1 MLDLHQP
8 WDAGGA
14 ATQAAGCQCLRR
26 AVAVGGRR
34 SAQRLMITGGVEG
47 AAAAG
52 WLKHES
58 CRRGTSDTGRCEYAA
73 DNRVG

>member
-34 SAQRLMITGGVEG
+34 
-47 AAAAG
+47 
-52 WLKHES
+52 K
-58 CRRGTSDTGRCEYAA
+58 D
-73 DNRVG
+73 